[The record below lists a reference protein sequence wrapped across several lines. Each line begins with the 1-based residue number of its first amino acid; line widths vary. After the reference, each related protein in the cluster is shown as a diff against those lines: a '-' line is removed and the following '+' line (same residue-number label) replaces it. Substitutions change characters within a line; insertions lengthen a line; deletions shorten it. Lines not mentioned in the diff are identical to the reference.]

1 MAHIN
6 AARFGNGKN
15 AKLIVVDPRVTRTA
29 RQCDPNRGDKYV
41 RIRPGTNVA
50 FSNGL
55 LKWIFDNV
63 ATYNSVAWDRMLQI
77 QNATTTNSQA
87 GRAFINDLG
96 AAVTVAGFPKWN
108 DARFLVNAAGT
119 DYERDVAL
127 GAKTAAVDPGVRSS
141 VSLVGSTY
149 HMWYKAADADLFL
162 SHATSSD
169 GITWSAG
176 VLTDLPGDG
185 DHDNPFMWAEG
196 TTYYMVNRSGA
207 NGIEFRSITTATP
220 AAIEVNANWTTP
232 IVILRPADVTDAG
245 MSGLDQPTVLK
256 DGANYRLYFKAQDG
270 TGKRYIFAGTTAIAP
285 GSWADRATLPTSFV
299 KFGPTTW
306 QVFGPSAAGWDNG
319 NVQHPNVTKNAGRY
333 DMWYTGSGSVDL
345 TLLVGYA
352 TSADGITWTRSP
364 KGAQGYWV
372 GNTPAP
378 GASAAKPSMAG
389 GRLFVEEQTARIV
402 SYAAAVNS
410 VATGGISNFP
420 VLAPTVT
427 TPGTVWESLKLH
439 LAPYDSAT
447 VADICGC
454 SEADVAFVAQALI
467 DNSRFASTDWDAGTN
482 GATPKATTYKATTIL
497 YAMGQ
502 TQFTNGSQNIKDLA
516 VIQTILGNMG
526 RPGGGINALRGIHNV
541 QGSTDMGTLFDS
553 IPGYSGNPLVD
564 EHYSHYQNA
573 LFGARVEGTGAVAN
587 PGGGSAAVLG
597 LQQRGF
603 HNMTNEWFGN
613 GTTATTDMEKLYDL
627 WPKGN
632 GVQHIKTFR
641 NMTLPLNDPNRI
653 ISSVVW
659 GQNPAVTE
667 PNQSKVR
674 AGLRNLDLL
683 AVVDMYETETAAC
696 DRKPDGVTYLVPACS
711 HVEEAGSV
719 TNSGRWLQW
728 RERATAPKGNSK
740 ADIEL
745 LLRFAYALDKKG
757 AFTHI
762 TNVAYDG
769 ADSAVPTGGVWSTL
783 ATKIN
788 GPAYHNLYGAKY
800 GWTPGDATA
809 FEAITGTTERWAP
822 GSATPDLAATLKG
835 SEIVCEAIYKEFA
848 RPLNHVGA
856 SGLADDFSTITGGTM
871 WIYSGNGTAGA
882 EVSGQAGYNPGTF
895 ANTMPAITFDTT
907 ARPWQ
912 VKNKAKSR
920 NNVVTGAGSATDPT
934 NANNYPRW
942 GWAWLLN
949 RRVFYNNTEVAGDQT
964 DNFVSP
970 GYVSCMFTMS
980 SSNTLADW
988 SGPLAY
994 RKYKTFADA
1003 PSVATGPHFVAPGKT
1018 FMGRFPGHTE
1028 PYESPRE
1035 DIVALYGHNMSG
1047 TSRLIVEGT
1056 DGTAIGTVATYPLVL
1071 TTIRCVEHFQGGPTT
1086 RNNSWNVEAE
1096 PVPWIE
1102 INSIDARNYGISDG
1116 DWVNVITARSNS
1128 TSDEKAETPAN
1139 TANWAR
1145 GFKARV
1151 GVGVQTNQ
1159 RVGVGVV
1166 AIPWHWGDK
1175 GLSTGSRANDL
1186 CIDAWDANTTIPEY
1200 KVCLCRIVKL

>member
-1 MAHIN
+1 
-6 AARFGNGKN
+6 
-15 AKLIVVDPRVTRTA
+15 
-29 RQCDPNRGDKYV
+29 
-41 RIRPGTNVA
+41 
-50 FSNGL
+50 
-55 LKWIFDNV
+55 
-63 ATYNSVAWDRMLQI
+63 
-77 QNATTTNSQA
+77 
-87 GRAFINDLG
+87 
-96 AAVTVAGFPKWN
+96 
-108 DARFLVNAAGT
+108 
-119 DYERDVAL
+119 
-127 GAKTAAVDPGVRSS
+127 
-141 VSLVGSTY
+141 
-149 HMWYKAADADLFL
+149 
-162 SHATSSD
+162 
-169 GITWSAG
+169 
-176 VLTDLPGDG
+176 
-185 DHDNPFMWAEG
+185 
-196 TTYYMVNRSGA
+196 MVNQSATGLQ
-207 NGIEFRSITTATP
+207 FMSITTSTP
-220 AAIEVNANWTTP
+220 ADLNVYANWSAP
-232 IVILRPADVTDAG
+232 IDILRVAQVTDTGVSA
-245 MSGLDQPTVLK
+245 LDHPMVLK
-256 DGANYRLYFKAQDG
+256 DGSNYKLYFKGEVGG
-270 TGKRYIFAGTTAIAP
+270 TRRIFAGSTATAP
-285 GSWADRATLPTSFV
+285 GLWLDASAGSSSFT
-299 KFGPTTW
+299 KIPAAAKW
-306 QVFGPSAAGWDNG
+306 EVFAPSATGWDNG
-319 NVQHPNVTKNAGRY
+319 NVQHPNVTKNVTGRY
-333 DMWYTGSGSVDL
+333 DMWYTGSGTVDL

-352 TSADGITWTRSP
+352 TSGDGYTWTPMP
-364 KGAQGYWV
+364 KFGQGYRV

-378 GASAAKPSMAG
+378 GSSAAKPSMAG

-402 SYAAAVNS
+402 SYSALVNS
-410 VATGGISNFP
+410 VVAIGTSNFP

-454 SEADVAFVAQALI
+454 SEGDIAFVAQALI
-467 DNSRFASTDWDAGTN
+467 DNSRFASTDWDAGAN
-482 GATPKATTYKATTIL
+482 GATPQATTYKATTIL

-553 IPGYSGNPLVD
+553 IPAYSANPAVD

-573 LFGARVEGTGAVAN
+573 LFGNRVEGTGAVDYKDPTFAD
-587 PGGGSAAVLG
+587 PSKLG

-603 HNMTNEWFGN
+603 HNMTSEWFGT
-613 GTTATTDMEKLYDL
+613 GTSSGPDVAKLYDV

-632 GVQHIKTFR
+632 GVHHIKTFR

-674 AGLRNLDLL
+674 AGLKNLDLL
-683 AVVDMYETETAAC
+683 VVVDMYETETAAC
-696 DRKPDGVTYLVPACS
+696 DRKSDGVTYLIPACS

-728 RERATAPKGNSK
+728 RERCTAPKGNSK
-740 ADIEL
+740 ADMEL

-762 TNVAYDG
+762 TNVAYDA
-769 ADSAVPTGGVWSTL
+769 ADSTVPASGVWSTL
-783 ATKIN
+783 GTKIN

-809 FEAITGTTERWAP
+809 FEAISGTTERWAP
-822 GSATPDLAATLKG
+822 GATSPVSTTLLG
-835 SEIVCEAIYKEFA
+835 SEIVCEAIHIEMC
-848 RPLNHVGA
+848 RPLNLNA
-856 SGLADDFSTITGGTM
+856 TSGGTI
-871 WIYSGNGTAGA
+871 WIYSGNGNA
-882 EVSGQAGYNPGTF
+882 AGYYASALLDVQPTLKLGTST
-895 ANTMPAITFDTT
+895 AVVDESVTLSGTT
-907 ARPWQ
+907 AVNLAHSVVTASPAPVVKSLDGLITYVAADYAFATTGAASTIARTASSTIPTGATVLVSYSYNNNAAWQ
-912 VKNKAKSR
+912 LKARAKSR
-920 NNVVTGAGSATDPT
+920 DNVIKGAAT
-934 NANNYPRW
+934 NGANNYPRW
-942 GWAWLLN
+942 GWSWLLN
-949 RRVFYNNTEVAGDQT
+949 RRVFYNNGEVAGDVA

-970 GYVSCMFTMS
+970 GLVSCMFTMS

-988 SGPLAY
+988 AVAY

-1003 PSVATGPHFVAPGKT
+1003 PSVTTGPHFVAPGKT

-1047 TSRLIVEGT
+1047 ATRLIVEGT

-1102 INSIDARNYGISDG
+1102 INSIDARNAVPPINDG

-1128 TSDEKAETPAN
+1128 TTDEMAETPAN
-1139 TANWAR
+1139 TATWAR

-1186 CIDAWDANTTIPEY
+1186 CIDAWDADSMIPEY